1 MSAVELPESPSQSSP
16 ERSPQS
22 EAAAIQQLARRA
34 VLMSKGLGI
43 ALVGAGM
50 MALGGVLFFCKASL
64 GPAAS
69 YALPIGLACG
79 LGMALLP
86 FWAER
91 HHAKNGF
98 HVRSF
103 RKSTVLDLLILFV
116 GIPLGVLGVCLLAD
130 RFPALAENEWI
141 GLIFLCAFLL
151 LSGGYFFHLSVQLQL
166 FEYLLPGAA
175 FLAAGVLA
183 VVVRLHPSLAE
194 SCDRLMPLLPP
205 VLGVLMVIMGA
216 SLHRRWRIFRKQGL
230 DAQPNGEPA

>member
-1 MSAVELPESPSQSSP
+1 MSAAELPESASPSPP

-22 EAAAIQQLARRA
+22 EAAAIQRLTRRA

-43 ALVGAGM
+43 ALVGFCM
-50 MALGGVLFFCKASL
+50 MAFGVVLHFCQASVP
-64 GPAAS
+64 GSAS

-86 FWAER
+86 LWAER
-91 HHAKNGF
+91 RHAKTGF

-116 GIPLGVLGVCLLAD
+116 GIPLGVLAVCLLAD
-130 RFPALAENEWI
+130 RFPALAENEWM
-141 GLIFLCAFLL
+141 GPAFLCAFLV
-151 LSGGYFFHLSVQLQL
+151 LSGGYFLHLAVQLQL

-175 FLAAGVLA
+175 FFAAAALA
-183 VVVRLHPSLAE
+183 VVVGLHPNLAE
-194 SCDRLMPLLPP
+194 ECDRLMPLLPP
-205 VLGVLMVIMGA
+205 VMGVLMVAMGA
-216 SLHRRWRIFRKQGL
+216 SLHRRWRNFRKQGL